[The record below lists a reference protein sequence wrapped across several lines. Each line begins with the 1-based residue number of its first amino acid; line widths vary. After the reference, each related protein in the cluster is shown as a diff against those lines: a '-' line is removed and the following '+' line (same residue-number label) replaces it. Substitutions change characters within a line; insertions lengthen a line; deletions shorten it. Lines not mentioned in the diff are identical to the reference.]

1 MILSYRFACRRTDSD
16 GPPTFFHRTAPLSKF
31 GNIIIP
37 QCLIGSWMAGPPLPR
52 QHPVPWVMGFARSA
66 SMS

>member
-31 GNIIIP
+31 GNVIIP
-37 QCLIGSWMAGPPLPR
+37 QCLIGSWMAGPPSPANIRCRGLWASLVLP
-52 QHPVPWVMGFARSA
+52 P
-66 SMS
+66 